1 MINVYMDGCVR
12 VGKPGEHKFLPVD
25 KIPKQHIYIYICSC
39 ICIILCNYIYIYMC
53 IYIFFTYCM
62 CVQK

>member
-25 KIPKQHIYIYICSC
+25 KIPKQHIYICSC
-39 ICIILCNYIYIYMC
+39 ICIILCNYIYMC

>member
-25 KIPKQHIYIYICSC
+25 KIPKQHIYIYMLVHLYNS
-39 ICIILCNYIYIYMC
+39 M
-53 IYIFFTYCM
+53 
-62 CVQK
+62 

>member
-25 KIPKQHIYIYICSC
+25 KIPKQHTYI
-39 ICIILCNYIYIYMC
+39 YIYIYMLVHL
-53 IYIFFTYCM
+53 YNSM
-62 CVQK
+62 